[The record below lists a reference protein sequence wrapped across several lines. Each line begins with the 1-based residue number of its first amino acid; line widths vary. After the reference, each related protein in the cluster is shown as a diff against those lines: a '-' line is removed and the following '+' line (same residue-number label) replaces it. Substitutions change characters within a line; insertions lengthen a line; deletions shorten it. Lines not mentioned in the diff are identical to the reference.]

1 MKKILLIGK
10 DGMLGSEL
18 FSRLAKNPNYEVEGT
33 TLETLDICD
42 AEAVCQKAQ
51 QEKPYFIVNCAAY
64 TNVDGCETNF
74 DLANAVNGVAVGNIA
89 QAAKLVD
96 ATLIQ
101 ISTDYVFDGELPVEK
116 AYTEEMEPCPV
127 SAYGKTKLLGE
138 ENAKKAEKYY
148 ILRTAWLYGQGNNFV
163 RTMLKLAQTREEISV
178 VCDQHG
184 SPTSTTTLCEIIEA
198 MLEKEPEYGIYHSTN
213 EGFTTWYEF
222 AKKIFELSG
231 KQITVKPVTSEEYP
245 TPTKRPHNSQLSKE
259 KLHRI
264 RSISERLCRG
274 FKRVFER
281 REDIMKGI
289 ILAGGSGTRLYPI
302 TLAVSKQ
309 LLPVYDKPMIYYPL
323 STLMQAGINE
333 VLIISTPVHISAFE
347 ALLGTGEELGM
358 KLSYKVQE
366 KPVGLADAFRLGADF
381 IGEDS
386 VSLILGDNMIYG
398 PGLETML
405 QEASSLTEGGVI
417 FGYEVSDPTSYGVVE
432 MDADGNAISI
442 EEKPEQPKSNL
453 AVPGLY
459 FYDNTV
465 VEIAKNIQPS
475 ARGEIEITDV
485 NKEYMNRGNLK
496 VLTLGRGF
504 AWFDTGTPDRLNDAA
519 DFVKAIELRQGTQIA
534 CLEEIAYQNK
544 WISKEQAL
552 ELAKKYGKTEYGH
565 YIKRIVGDK

>member
-18 FSRLAKNPNYEVEGT
+18 FSRLTKNPNYEVEGT

-42 AEAVCQKAQ
+42 VEAVCQKAQ

-264 RSISERLCRG
+264 G
-274 FKRVFER
+274 V
-281 REDIMKGI
+281 
-289 ILAGGSGTRLYPI
+289 YPKDY
-302 TLAVSKQ
+302 V
-309 LLPVYDKPMIYYPL
+309 
-323 STLMQAGINE
+323 E
-333 VLIISTPVHISAFE
+333 VL
-347 ALLGTGEELGM
+347 
-358 KLSYKVQE
+358 
-366 KPVGLADAFRLGADF
+366 
-381 IGEDS
+381 
-386 VSLILGDNMIYG
+386 
-398 PGLETML
+398 
-405 QEASSLTEGGVI
+405 
-417 FGYEVSDPTSYGVVE
+417 
-432 MDADGNAISI
+432 
-442 EEKPEQPKSNL
+442 
-453 AVPGLY
+453 
-459 FYDNTV
+459 
-465 VEIAKNIQPS
+465 
-475 ARGEIEITDV
+475 
-485 NKEYMNRGNLK
+485 KEYLK
-496 VLTLGRGF
+496 GE
-504 AWFDTGTPDRLNDAA
+504 
-519 DFVKAIELRQGTQIA
+519 K
-534 CLEEIAYQNK
+534 
-544 WISKEQAL
+544 IS
-552 ELAKKYGKTEYGH
+552 
-565 YIKRIVGDK
+565 